1 MYTHTY
7 IYNVKGGEGKKYY
20 REIKRYKLPVAK

>member
-1 MYTHTY
+1 MYIY

-20 REIKRYKLPVAK
+20 REIKRYKLQGAK